1 MLISIQVPAQY
12 QEVRTGINTILSAM
26 PVGTY
31 WSVLVVDAETNDTVY
46 TYGHRNA
53 MIPAS
58 NTKVVTSAAAL
69 HLLGGDFVLST
80 ELRYSG
86 RIESNGTLSG
96 NLYLKALG
104 NPLFTTKE
112 LEGFVARLKKAG
124 VREISGDVTGDDSY
138 FDDLY
143 SRSQYVGNG
152 EYDYETYPLSAL
164 VLDKNIWIAGNRFT
178 TPPVAIAEKLK
189 ALLEKEGIK
198 VAGKA
203 KSGVMPVGTVLVA
216 KAETKL
222 AELLKIVNKRSDNF
236 FAEYTMKLISAAV
249 NGERGNT
256 KNGIKLCIG
265 FLIESGAFLQGT
277 TLSDGSGLSRR
288 NMIPTGVIVKIY
300 EFIYVNQVFR
310 SQFFSTL
317 SISGVDGTLRSRME
331 QANGDNNLK
340 GKTGTLSGVITLSG
354 YFKTRKGR
362 DMIGAVFFNYSY
374 GYPNYYRGL
383 QDQIFNL
390 LIDKL

>member
-1 MLISIQVPAQY
+1 
-12 QEVRTGINTILSAM
+12 M

-374 GYPNYYRGL
+374 GYPNYYRSL